1 MELFESITNLNKFK
15 EFSKSSYKETKSKYC
30 WYCHKRAQE
39 GLSYWEMKFLVTSG
53 TCRGVCIPRSSKVH
67 RLAKHRFFATA
78 KVSQEV
84 SQVLWLWGREKE
96 VNRWSDLWSEVLLR
110 QICLN
115 RVWAESFY
123 IENLLNRVELSGVFC
138 WSKQRRR
145 VMFRFKVHTDWSRG
159 KLQDKQWISTSCW
172 GCLQGFLS
180 QSASGVRQWWFSFYK
195 SFKKASFQVLADYLK
210 TLVALTSQAS

>member
-1 MELFESITNLNKFK
+1 MFFVGIHRDQEEQFKVELFESIAKLNKLK
-15 EFSKSSYKETKSKYC
+15 EFSKSSYTETASVVGIVRREYKKGWATEKKMEFSVK
-30 WYCHKRAQE
+30 
-39 GLSYWEMKFLVTSG
+39 SG
-53 TCRGVCIPRSSKVH
+53 TSRGVCIPRSSKVH

-195 SFKKASFQVLADYLK
+195 SFKKASF
-210 TLVALTSQAS
+210 